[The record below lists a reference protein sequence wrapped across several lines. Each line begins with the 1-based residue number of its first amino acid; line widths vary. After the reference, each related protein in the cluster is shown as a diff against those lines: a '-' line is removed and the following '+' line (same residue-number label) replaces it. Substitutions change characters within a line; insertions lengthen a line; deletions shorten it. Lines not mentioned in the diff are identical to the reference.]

1 MKFFNLPFVITTLI
15 VLTLPACAPKVVKT
29 NTQIYVPAITT
40 AVPVQVLSPKI
51 NSSSHS
57 VDESIDSWQH
67 LISLFVLSN
76 ELNPRIDKEL
86 NWFLSHP
93 ESIYKIQARAEPY
106 LYNIIEEVKAKGLP
120 GEYALLPAIES
131 GFRAHAYSH
140 ARAAG
145 LWQFIPSTGR
155 MFNLQ
160 QNWWYDGRRDVH
172 ASTKA
177 ATLYLGKLAARFD
190 DDWLLALAA
199 YNAGGG
205 NVSRARKRNK
215 KLNKASDYW
224 SLKLPKETT
233 RYVPKLLALAK
244 IFANAEAYGIKL
256 KKLEHT
262 PYFSVV
268 NIGSQLDLAKAA
280 ELSELKL
287 DELFLLNPG
296 LNRGFTPPNGPHRLL
311 IPIAKVPQFEKKLAL
326 LPASERVKWQRH
338 KIKSGESLSV
348 IAQHYKVKSSVLRSV
363 NKIKNNQI
371 RAGKHLYIPISQ
383 VANHINNPFIQASVN
398 QAASRHPIYT
408 VKSGD
413 NLWSIARKL
422 DLHSKDIARWNRIG
436 LRTPLRIGQ
445 KLHIKQKTKATK
457 GLSKHRSAHLQ
468 SIHYT
473 VRRGDSLSSISVKF
487 NVRVSDLRRW
497 NKQSLNK
504 YLKPGQKLMV
514 KVDTSK
520 PST

>member
-1 MKFFNLPFVITTLI
+1 MKFFDHSFVITIFI
-15 VLTLPACAPKVVKT
+15 VLTLSACTPKTVKQ
-29 NTQIYVPAITT
+29 NAQSYAPAITT
-40 AVPVQVLSPKI
+40 AAPIQVLNPKT
-51 NSSSHS
+51 NNLPHS
-57 VDESIDSWQH
+57 VDEPIDSWQY
-67 LISLFVLSN
+67 LISLFIIPN
-76 ELNPRIDKEL
+76 ELNPRIEKQVK
-86 NWFLSHP
+86 WFLSHP
-93 ESIYKIQARAEPY
+93 ESLHKIQTRAEPY

-177 ATLYLGKLAARFD
+177 ATLYLDKLATRFD
-190 DDWLLALAA
+190 GDWLLALAA

-205 NVSRARKRNK
+205 NVSRAIKRNQ
-215 KLNKASDYW
+215 KLNKATDYW

-233 RYVPKLLALAK
+233 YYVPKLLALAK

-280 ELSELKL
+280 ELSELEL

-311 IPIAKVPQFEKKLAL
+311 IPVNKVSEFEKKLAL

-338 KIKSGESLSV
+338 KIKSGENLSV
-348 IAQHYKVKSSVLRSV
+348 IAQHYKVKTNVLRSV
-363 NKIKNNQI
+363 NKVKNNKI
-371 RAGKHLYIPISQ
+371 RAGKYLYIPISQ
-383 VANHINNPFIQASVN
+383 SANKITNPFVQQGLSH
-398 QAASRHPIYT
+398 AASRYPVYT

-413 NLWSIARKL
+413 NLWNIARKL

-445 KLHIKQKTKATK
+445 KLHIKQKAN
-457 GLSKHRSAHLQ
+457 GLNLSRSAHLQ

-473 VRRGDSLSSISVKF
+473 VRSGDSLSSISAKF
-487 NVRVSDLRRW
+487 NVRVNDLRRW

>member
-1 MKFFNLPFVITTLI
+1 MNFFYHPFIFAIFIALI
-15 VLTLPACAPKVVKT
+15 LPACTPKTVKQ
-29 NTQIYVPAITT
+29 NAQSYVPAITT
-40 AVPVQVLSPKI
+40 AAPIQILNPKI
-51 NSSSHS
+51 KSPA
-57 VDESIDSWQH
+57 DETIDSWQL
-67 LISLFVLSN
+67 LISLFVISN
-76 ELNPRIDKEL
+76 EFNPRIEKEL

-93 ESIYKIQARAEPY
+93 EYIHKIQERAEPY
-106 LYNIIEEVKAKGLP
+106 LYNIIEEVKAKELP

-177 ATLYLGKLAARFD
+177 ATLYLDKLAARFD
-190 DDWLLALAA
+190 GDWLLALAA

-205 NVSRARKRNK
+205 NVSRAIRRND

-244 IFANAEAYGIKL
+244 IFANADAYGIKL

-280 ELSELKL
+280 ELSELEL

-296 LNRGFTPPNGPHRLL
+296 LNRGFTPPNGPHHLL
-311 IPIAKVPQFEKKLAL
+311 IPVAKVPEFEKKLAL

-338 KIKSGESLSV
+338 KIKSGENLSV
-348 IAQHYKVKSSVLRSV
+348 IAQHYKVKTSVLRSV

-371 RAGKHLYIPISQ
+371 RAGKYLYIPISKT
-383 VANHINNPFIQASVN
+383 ANNINNPFVRQDISYAS
-398 QAASRHPIYT
+398 SRHPVYT

-445 KLHIKQKTKATK
+445 KLQIKQKTKVTK
-457 GLSKHRSAHLQ
+457 GLSRNRSAHLQ

-473 VRRGDSLSSISVKF
+473 VRSGDSLSSISAKF
-487 NVRVSDLRRW
+487 NVRVNDLRRW
-497 NKQSLNK
+497 NKRSLNK
-504 YLKPGQKLMV
+504 YLKPGQRLMV